1 MITVVVF
8 HNVTE
13 VLCTVLAREL
23 VKHVQVAGTEQAL
36 VTSIEY

>member
-13 VLCTVLAREL
+13 LLCTVLARER
-23 VKHVQVAGTEQAL
+23 VKHVQVAGTAQTL
-36 VTSIEY
+36 VPSIEY